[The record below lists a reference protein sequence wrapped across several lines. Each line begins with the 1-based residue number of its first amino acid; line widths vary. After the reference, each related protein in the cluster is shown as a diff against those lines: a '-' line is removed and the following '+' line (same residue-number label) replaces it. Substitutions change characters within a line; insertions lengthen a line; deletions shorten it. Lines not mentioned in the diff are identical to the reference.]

1 MGSIIVFRKAGRLH
15 SSPTEWWCRARIPQ
29 GIATKDLSLLLFLT
43 HDLSQDPDF
52 SPRGEKSGSSGKTT
66 CIKNEPGFQNMQDR
80 TSPEE
85 FFNRGSIRKELT

>member
-1 MGSIIVFRKAGRLH
+1 MGSIIVFPKAGPLH
-15 SSPTEWWCRARIPQ
+15 RVVVPGSIPQ

-43 HDLSQDPDF
+43 HDPSQDPDF

-66 CIKNEPGFQNMQDR
+66 SIKYEPGFQNMQDR

-85 FFNRGSIRKELT
+85 FFNR